1 MTTSTPNELNAFR
14 WAKLY
19 FQNED
24 RDLTATKSTMAALF
38 TYADFHELT
47 CYPSQAT
54 LARVR
59 VRRGQRRSIHVRL
72 GHQR

>member
-54 LARVR
+54 LARVTALDR
-59 VRRGQRRSIHVRL
+59 P
-72 GHQR
+72 